1 MLVILSGVSGAGKDT
16 VKKEIM
22 KRMNNVKTIPSFTT
36 RAPRPTDVPGE
47 TYVFL
52 SKEEFEEKIRNGEVY
67 EYDIHHDN
75 YYGTSKEFLNNA
87 AKEGIVIKDID
98 VNGTERLQNELKDI
112 KIVSIFL
119 RVPKDILRERLK
131 LRDDNLS
138 DEDIEKRLDRLEYE
152 ESKIDIYDYVIDNI
166 DLEKTLNQVEEIIKN
181 AE

>member
-1 MLVILSGVSGAGKDT
+1 
-16 VKKEIM
+16 
-22 KRMNNVKTIPSFTT
+22 MNNVKTIPSFTT

-131 LRDDNLS
+131 KRDDNLS

>member
-22 KRMNNVKTIPSFTT
+22 KRMDNVKTIPSFTT

-131 LRDDNLS
+131 KRDDNLS